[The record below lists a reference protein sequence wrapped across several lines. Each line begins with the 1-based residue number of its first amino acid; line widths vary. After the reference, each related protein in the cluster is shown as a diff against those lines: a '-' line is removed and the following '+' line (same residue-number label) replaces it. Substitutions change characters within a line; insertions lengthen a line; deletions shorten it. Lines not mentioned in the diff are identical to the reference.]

1 MKVEKPILINAGGEH
16 ANDSMG
22 GYRVTEARH
31 TGQGENKRVRD
42 KRKTVYA
49 GEWNQGNTLQE
60 RITAKKEQAQK
71 QAMKV
76 VGDAFS
82 GDRAVDEDLESRRQH
97 VAELKD
103 ERKTLQEETA
113 GVAERREN
121 LEKAYEA
128 GDVSQ
133 ADYLAEVKNLS
144 REEQDYRAK
153 LADNENT
160 VQEENAVIR
169 GTRLERL
176 KHNPMGEAREQA
188 DAILEAAGEEVVGMA
203 MEAAKEKIDKESEKR
218 EEQAEAI
225 EEKREEQE
233 KILEKRKERRQQAEE
248 LAESVPVAE
257 LVSADKLQDEVKQE
271 VQNIL
276 DKMKLLAEDI
286 KGAAVDESL

>member
-1 MKVEKPILINAGGEH
+1 M
-16 ANDSMG
+16 
-22 GYRVTEARH
+22 
-31 TGQGENKRVRD
+31 
-42 KRKTVYA
+42 
-49 GEWNQGNTLQE
+49 
-60 RITAKKEQAQK
+60 
-71 QAMKV
+71 
-76 VGDAFS
+76 VGDDFS

-113 GVAERREN
+113 GVAERRES

-160 VQEENAVIR
+160 IQEENAVIR

-203 MEAAKEKIDKESEKR
+203 MEDAKEKIDKESEKR